1 MGTIS
6 RAFFARNLVD
16 SGTKVNYETKC
27 LCSWNKIVALFLKS
41 SIFETYKTPS
51 MKKILLLAITFSL
64 TSCAQVQQ
72 TLNQLPQLSSQI
84 PGVGGVDIASGLK
97 EALNKGITQQVS
109 KLTAVDGFYK
119 NEAVKILMPAELQK
133 VDATL
138 RKIGLGSLAD
148 EGIKVLNRAAEDAVK
163 EATPIFVSAVKNMT
177 FTDAKNIL
185 LGNDSA
191 ATTYLQGSTTTAL
204 YGKFNPVIKSSFEKV
219 GADVIWTKIINK
231 YNTIPLVKKVN
242 PDLTDYTTNQALAG
256 VFKMIAVEE
265 KEIRNN
271 ISARTTPLLKSVFAM
286 QDNK

>member
-1 MGTIS
+1 
-6 RAFFARNLVD
+6 
-16 SGTKVNYETKC
+16 
-27 LCSWNKIVALFLKS
+27 
-41 SIFETYKTPS
+41 

-163 EATPIFVSAVKNMT
+163 EATPIFVSAVKNMS

-191 ATTYLQGSTTTAL
+191 ATSYLQGSTTTAL

>member
-1 MGTIS
+1 
-6 RAFFARNLVD
+6 
-16 SGTKVNYETKC
+16 
-27 LCSWNKIVALFLKS
+27 
-41 SIFETYKTPS
+41 
-51 MKKILLLAITFSL
+51 MKKILLLAVAFSL
-64 TSCAQVQQ
+64 NSCAQVQQ
-72 TLNQLPQLSSQI
+72 TLNQLPQISSQI

-119 NEAVKILMPAELQK
+119 NEAVKILMPEELQK

-138 RKIGLGSLAD
+138 RKVGLSSLAD
-148 EGIKVLNRAAEDAVK
+148 EGIKMLNRAAEDAVK

-185 LGNDSA
+185 LGSDNA
-191 ATTYLQGSTTTAL
+191 ATSYLQGSTTTAL
-204 YGKFNPVIKSSFEKV
+204 YAKFNPVIKSSFEKV
-219 GADVIWTKIINK
+219 GADAIWTKIITK
-231 YNTIPLVKKVN
+231 YNAIPLVKKIN
-242 PDLTDYTTNQALAG
+242 PDLTDYTTNQALTG

-271 ISARTTPLLKSVFAM
+271 ISERTTPLLKSVFAL